1 MTIKLPTII
10 QGLTICNRAYF
21 IIFIVLRRLQL
32 NIWLPKKKQTFKF
45 KCFSIYRLNAKEK
58 WVIFSK
64 AKKCLICIFDCY
76 NLKPNTET
84 LPDLRWSSFRR
95 QLTVGSKY
103 LPLIRNH
110 KFYSNHLFFCFF
122 FMFLFFCG

>member
-1 MTIKLPTII
+1 MLITAKYLISE
-10 QGLTICNRAYF
+10 
-21 IIFIVLRRLQL
+21 
-32 NIWLPKKKQTFKF
+32 KKKTFKF

-64 AKKCLICIFDCY
+64 VKKCLIGIFDCY

-95 QLTVGSKY
+95 QLTVGSQY
-103 LPLIRNH
+103 LSPQLV
-110 KFYSNHLFFCFF
+110 STE
-122 FMFLFFCG
+122 MWQGS